1 MSNALYG
8 KIQQMIIFAA
18 VGIRDS
24 TPHRLPTFIIAGTC
38 IASQGVF
45 QAIGEG

>member
-8 KIQQMIIFAA
+8 KIQQMIIVAA

-24 TPHRLPTFIIAGTC
+24 ITPSSP
-38 IASQGVF
+38 
-45 QAIGEG
+45 

>member
-1 MSNALYG
+1 MLNALYG

-24 TPHRLPTFIIAGTC
+24 ITPSSP
-38 IASQGVF
+38 
-45 QAIGEG
+45 

>member
-8 KIQQMIIFAA
+8 KIQQMIIVGA

-24 TPHRLPTFIIAGTC
+24 ITPSSP
-38 IASQGVF
+38 
-45 QAIGEG
+45 